1 VRQTSV
7 IEMTRSGPVWLG
19 SEFDNFLF
27 ASIAEDR
34 NGTPLSVLSA
44 LARLNVDPWEEAAKL
59 TRLPG
64 ETAAQRL
71 ASLIAALSDEP
82 SARLDPGTIAIR
94 LVELLPRH
102 GGSNLPSPKTLLDGA
117 VTTNSRVVIYGLL
130 YVIFMAIVL
139 GGQCTM
145 ASRRAPAQ
153 IDTASAPASSTVLP
167 QAPQ

>member
-1 VRQTSV
+1 
-7 IEMTRSGPVWLG
+7 MTRSGPVWLG

-44 LARLNVDPWEEAAKL
+44 LARLNIDPWEEAAKL

-64 ETAAQRL
+64 ETATQRL
-71 ASLIAALSDEP
+71 ASLIAALSDER

-94 LVELLPRH
+94 LVEFLPRH
-102 GGSNLPSPKTLLDGA
+102 GGSNIPSPKTLLDDG
-117 VTTNSRVVIYGLL
+117 VTTNSRAVLYGLL

-145 ASRRAPAQ
+145 ASRRASAQ
-153 IDTASAPASSTVLP
+153 IDTAPAAASSTVLP